1 MRVGGLVA
9 GTAAVLLGL
18 SAVAVDT
25 RAGRTAAATDADPCA
40 SGDAIG
46 CLGATL
52 ATEAEND
59 SFGGVVVIGRDGEP
73 ALAEGYGQQAGGDA
87 YTGDTAFEIASLGKM
102 FTAVAI
108 GQLVDAGELALD
120 DRAGDHVADLP
131 AGVADATIAQ
141 LLSHT
146 SGLGDSI
153 EEGIV
158 GEPGTH
164 LYTNAGFDVL
174 ASIVEAVSG
183 QTFSDYLAEHVFTP
197 AGMADTVLE
206 VRADDGSPIGWG
218 GERTTGPDLLR
229 FSDALLENRLLQPA
243 TTELFTAPVAETP
256 GGSHYGYGFEIWGD
270 PGAHH
275 SIGHFGAFDLF
286 LGWVNIDPDQG
297 LTMIALC
304 DRGCDAMGGPV
315 ITFLEEAGIP
325 F

>member
-1 MRVGGLVA
+1 MR
-9 GTAAVLLGL
+9 
-18 SAVAVDT
+18 
-25 RAGRTAAATDADPCA
+25 
-40 SGDAIG
+40 
-46 CLGATL
+46 GATIAQASPGDRAL
-52 ATEAEND
+52 TPRPS
-59 SFGGVVVIGRDGEP
+59 SFGPGDGVVVIGRDGEP

-87 YTGDTAFEIASLGKM
+87 YTADTAFEIASLGKM

-120 DRAGDHVADLP
+120 DRAGDHLADLP
-131 AGVADATIAQ
+131 AGLADATIAQ

-174 ASIVEAVSG
+174 AAVVEAVNG
-183 QTFSDYLAEHVFTP
+183 QTFSEYLGEHVFTP

-206 VRADDGSPIGWG
+206 IRADDGSHDGSPIGWG

-229 FSDALLENRLLQPA
+229 FTDALLENRLLQPA
-243 TTELFTAPVAETP
+243 TTQLLTSPVAETP

-270 PGAHH
+270 PAARH

-286 LGWVNIDPDQG
+286 P
-297 LTMIALC
+297 
-304 DRGCDAMGGPV
+304 RMGQHRR
-315 ITFLEEAGIP
+315 
-325 F
+325 